1 MKHTLNSKVNNCAI
15 EISPFHITFK
25 YIKGIKNTL
34 ADTMSQLINID
45 PQIQEDSEPE
55 GYEFGYCTFY
65 TLPTL
70 EVSNVET
77 TQDVSVNDGS
87 DDNNSSMK
95 LPIDHNILL
104 ELQQKGTFCANILVQ
119 IEKGNVIE
127 GQLYII
133 QKKLLKGM
141 LRMVIIHMKL
151 LYCQELLSLI
161 YLKWHIIT

>member
-1 MKHTLNSKVNNCAI
+1 
-15 EISPFHITFK
+15 
-25 YIKGIKNTL
+25 
-34 ADTMSQLINID
+34 MSQLVNID
-45 PQIQEDSEPE
+45 PQIQQDSEPE
-55 GYEFGYCTFY
+55 GYEFGYYTFD

-87 DDNNSSMK
+87 DDNNSPME

-104 ELQQKGTFCANILVQ
+104 ELQQKDAFCVNILAQ

-133 QKKLLKGM
+133 QNKLLKRYVMDGDNTYEAI
-141 LRMVIIHMKL
+141 VL
-151 LYCQELLSLI
+151 LKALI
-161 YLKWHIIT
+161 AQILKMAHDNLGT